1 MSWVSENKF
10 LTGFG
15 AVMLVGVGT
24 LGTLTYLAMDKYDAA
39 ASAFDTANAQLKRLH
54 DSKPGLKD
62 SSLKDLLAQKQEMT
76 DKISTFQQELKT
88 RVLPMETISKAA
100 FQDKLK
106 ETVAQISAKAA
117 AANVERPKDFY
128 LGFGKYQS
136 SPPDDKATPALA
148 RELRAIELVMNVLIS
163 TGNLE
168 LEELQRDLL
177 PEEGAADSGR
187 RRGGGDRSDRGLIER
202 NGLRIK
208 FTSNDKALRD
218 VLTGLAN
225 HKEQLFVIRNLSV
238 QNKATESPPHTASA
252 QPAGSPPDPLAPAPA
267 TPAPATPPPAA
278 PEPAAPAATE
288 GGLAY
293 VFGTEKIT
301 SIIELEVLNIEGPK
315 TKSDKPEKSGKNKE
329 K

>member
-148 RELRAIELVMNVLIS
+148 RELRAIEMVLH
-163 TGNLE
+163 GV
-168 LEELQRDLL
+168 DL
-177 PEEGAADSGR
+177 GRQFFRIRFQCRSGFVDAAVQVSER
-187 RRGGGDRSDRGLIER
+187 RLHQQIVSFLSACRPVLRGHRW
-202 NGLRIK
+202 LRIENQEI
-208 FTSNDKALRD
+208 SEEYAS
-218 VLTGLAN
+218 VIPQ
-225 HKEQLFVIRNLSV
+225 HK
-238 QNKATESPPHTASA
+238 
-252 QPAGSPPDPLAPAPA
+252 
-267 TPAPATPPPAA
+267 
-278 PEPAAPAATE
+278 
-288 GGLAY
+288 
-293 VFGTEKIT
+293 
-301 SIIELEVLNIEGPK
+301 
-315 TKSDKPEKSGKNKE
+315 
-329 K
+329 